1 MGGHTGDGEP
11 SAGHRALVDL
21 ERAGKL
27 RAIVTQNIDGLRWVD
42 GHIRLPFA
50 RGHPNAPKG

>member
-1 MGGHTGDGEP
+1 MTAEP
-11 SAGHRALVDL
+11 SPGHRALVDL

-27 RAIVTQNIDGLRWVD
+27 RAIETQNIDGLHWVD